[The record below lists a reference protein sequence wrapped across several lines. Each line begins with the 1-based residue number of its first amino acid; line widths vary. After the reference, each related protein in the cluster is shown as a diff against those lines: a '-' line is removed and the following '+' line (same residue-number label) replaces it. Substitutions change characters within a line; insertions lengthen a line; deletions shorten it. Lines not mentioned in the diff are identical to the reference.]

1 MDFSIVIPL
10 FNKANYVCET
20 LTSIVVQEK
29 LPKELIIVDDCS
41 TDQSLKKVKDFLS
54 STPNRFESVVIKII
68 ELKENHGPGY
78 ARNLGFSKTTG
89 DVISF
94 LDADDLYEPELI
106 HLTDDL
112 FSNHFIDFLVVGIQQ
127 FPSRTE
133 RPKIINFYSDLT
145 SITRD
150 AYRIDKPLK
159 TITSPYFVMGTGS
172 NVFAKRKWMQ
182 STSYV
187 ENALF
192 NEANDYWYR
201 VLKTALENN
210 PTSIGLLMGNYIK
223 VREVQGS
230 LSRKKY
236 ENWSEIEIPPVYK
249 RYRKSHFKYD
259 KLLVG
264 VICGRWIKHSF
275 RNLNSLRQKVIFT
288 YKYRSI
294 FFKQLTYYFLRISR

>member
-10 FNKANYVCET
+10 YNKANYVCET
-20 LTSIVVQEK
+20 LASIVAQEK

-41 TDQSLKKVKDFLS
+41 TDGSLKVAKEFLNT
-54 STPNRFESVVIKII
+54 TPSRFESVIIQII

-78 ARNLGFSKTTG
+78 TRNLGFSKTTG
-89 DVISF
+89 DIISF
-94 LDADDLYEPELI
+94 LDADDIYHPELI
-106 HLTDDL
+106 KKVDELT
-112 FSNHFIDFLVVGIQQ
+112 SKHSINFLSVGIQL
-127 FPSRTE
+127 FPSKEE
-133 RPKIINFYSDLT
+133 RPNIINFYSDLT

-150 AYRIDKPLK
+150 AYRIDEPLK
-159 TITSPYFVMGTGS
+159 IITCPDFYMGT

-182 STSYV
+182 SISYV
-187 ENALF
+187 EDVFF
-192 NEANDYWYR
+192 NEVHDYWYR
-201 VLKTALENN
+201 VLKTVLDYDA
-210 PTSIGLLMGNYIK
+210 TSIGLLMGNYIK

-236 ENWSEIEIPPVYK
+236 ESWAEIEVPPVYK
-249 RYRKSHFKYD
+249 RYQKSRFKYD

-275 RNLNSLRQKVIFT
+275 RNLNSLGQKVIFT

-294 FFKQLTYYFLRISR
+294 FFKQLSYYFLRISR